1 MKKRTNY
8 LNHQAAYLRF
18 KKILLTMKLS
28 LIATLIFTLQVSG
41 SVYSQS
47 KRFDLSLKEASI
59 KDVFRTIESQSTF
72 RFFYNDELIDL
83 NRLVTLDIQNMRVE
97 EVLSKLFDQSK
108 VSFKVLEDNLIV
120 ITPISLIQQQQVKG
134 TITDANTGEP
144 LVGVNIVV
152 EGTTLGAVSDVDG
165 RYSIEL
171 PTTDATLT
179 FTFVGYVAQKIKVGG
194 QSTIDVKLESD
205 IKSLEE
211 IVVVG
216 YGTQNKQSVTG
227 SVSNLSPKS
236 LSIRPVSSIETALQG
251 QVAGVS
257 VVGSGTPGQSPTV
270 RIRGIGSVNFAADPL
285 YVVDGIPVGSLN
297 NFDIKDMES
306 VTILKDAAS
315 AAIYGSRAA
324 NGVVLITTKKGKRDG
339 KISLNVDYSTGLQKA
354 WKTLDLLKR
363 DDYIKFG
370 TALMTN
376 AGSPLPDRFNHM
388 NDPIYAGATQTYAQ
402 TETDWQKEMFRTAPI
417 SQLNVD
423 LSGGNEKYRLYT
435 SFGQF
440 SQDGIMIGTN
450 YDRYSYRVNT
460 EANLNK
466 YVTIGENFKA
476 SYSETSN
483 EKSSGGRTVIKHMVN
498 EVPYIPVHDPTL
510 PGGYRS
516 ANASDG
522 SDPENP
528 VRIALMDVNKNYIVN
543 LIGNAFIEIKPV
555 NWLKFRSSIGVE
567 YTSNRNRI
575 QGPIYSDSY
584 NKRNENELTDN
595 RFTYYSPIITNQLTF
610 DQMFGKH
617 YVNAVV
623 VAEQQTTKS
632 NNLNGSGKLPT
643 NELDQLSGTSSQT
656 IDGNT
661 SKTALISYA
670 GRINYAYADK
680 YLLNFSIRRDGSS
693 VFAPG
698 KKWGYFP
705 GASIGWVI
713 SQENFMKNVTPI
725 SDLKLRA
732 SYGSLGFNAVGA
744 YPWQSSIN
752 TNTTAIF
759 NNTGFT
765 GAYYDRLPN
774 KDLEWEITKMTNVG
788 IDAAFLN
795 NSITFSAE
803 YFIRK
808 VDNLIVQNPLATSMG
823 YSNDPN
829 ANVGEMKN
837 WGYEFNLGYKKT
849 EGDFQYSV
857 SGNISFIKNE
867 VDKLSTG
874 APFIER
880 GGQTTDYGGYNIT
893 RTEKGHSIQ
902 GFYGWVTDG
911 IFQTQAEIDALNNLS
926 PDTPEKTTYYQT
938 AQTKPGD
945 IKFKDLNGDNIID
958 DKDRTWLGS
967 YLPDFT
973 YGLNFSATYKNF
985 DASLFVQGVQGN
997 EIYNGTKVLTQ
1008 GMLRLFNQDKDVLN
1022 AWTPSNTN
1030 TDIPRAVNGD
1040 PNHNTR
1046 TSNRFVEDGSYVRI
1060 KNLTIG
1066 YNVSKMPSFLKNTVS
1081 GLRIYVIA
1089 QNLLTITKYTGYD
1102 PEIASRDNN
1111 TLTNGVDFGQYPQPR
1126 TFIIGAR
1133 LSF

>member
-1 MKKRTNY
+1 MNKKKLLFNY
-8 LNHQAAYLRF
+8 CR
-18 KKILLTMKLS
+18 KILYKYKLFMKITTLLTIL
-28 LIATLIFTLQVSG
+28 TTLQISAA
-41 SVYSQS
+41 VYSQNTKVNIDVRDIS
-47 KRFDLSLKEASI
+47 LHDIFNEIERQSEFRIVYNIDQIDLEKRYDMEANNANISDILSEVLKETNASY
-59 KDVFRTIESQSTF
+59 T
-72 RFFYNDELIDL
+72 LIGK
-83 NRLVTLDIQNMRVE
+83 I
-97 EVLSKLFDQSK
+97 
-108 VSFKVLEDNLIV
+108 IV
-120 ITPISLIQQQQVKG
+120 ITPENAIQSQKVTG
-134 TITDANTGEP
+134 AVTDAETNEP
-144 LVGVNIVV
+144 LAGVNIVV
-152 EGTTLGAVSDVDG
+152 EGTTIGEISDAEG

-171 PTTDATLT
+171 PSSNAILT
-179 FTFVGYVAQKIKVGG
+179 FSFVGYLTKKV
-194 QSTIDVKLESD
+194 DVNNQTNINVQLDPD
-205 IKSLEE
+205 IQSLEE

-216 YGTQNKQSVTG
+216 YGTQSRQSVTG
-227 SVSNLSPKS
+227 SVSNLSPKT
-236 LSIRPVSSIETALQG
+236 LAIRPVSSIESALQG

-285 YVVDGIPVGSLN
+285 YVVDGVPVGSLN
-297 NFDIKDMES
+297 NFDIKDMET

-324 NGVVLITTKKGKRDG
+324 NGVVIITTKKGKRDG
-339 KISLNVDYSTGLQKA
+339 KLSLNVDYSTGFQQA

-363 DDYIKFG
+363 DDYLKFG
-370 TALMTN
+370 TDLMKN
-376 AGSPLPDRFNHM
+376 AGSPLPDRFTHM

-402 TETDWQKEMFRTAPI
+402 TETDWQEEMFRTAPL

-435 SFGQF
+435 SFGKF
-440 SQDGIMIGTN
+440 SQDGIMIGTD

-466 YVTIGENFKA
+466 FITIGENLKA

-483 EKSSGGRTVIKHMVN
+483 EKSAGGRTLIKHMVN
-498 EVPYIPVHDPTL
+498 QVPYIPVYDPTL

-528 VRIALMDVNKNYIVN
+528 VRISLMDVNKRYMINIM
-543 LIGNAFIEIKPV
+543 GNAFVEFKPV
-555 NWLKFRSSIGVE
+555 IWLKFRSSIGVE
-567 YTSNRNRI
+567 YTSDRNKI

-595 RFTYYSPIITNQLTF
+595 RFTYYSPIFTNQLTF
-610 DQMFGKH
+610 DRMFGKH
-617 YVNAVV
+617 YINAVA
-623 VAEQQTTKS
+623 VAEQQITKS
-632 NNLNGSGKLPT
+632 NRLNGTGKLPT

-656 IDGNT
+656 IDGNNEE
-661 SKTALISYA
+661 TALISYA

-680 YLLNFSIRRDGSS
+680 YLLNFSVRRDGSS

-705 GASIGWVI
+705 GASLGWVI
-713 SQENFMKNVTPI
+713 SKENFMNNVAAI

-744 YPWQSSIN
+744 YPWQSSIS

-759 NNTGFT
+759 NNTGVT
-765 GAYYDRLPN
+765 GSYYDRLPN
-774 KDLEWEITKMTNVG
+774 KDLEWEITNMTNVG
-788 IDAAFLN
+788 VDVALLN

-837 WGYEFNLGYKKT
+837 WGYEFNAGYRKMA
-849 EGDFQYSV
+849 GDFQYSV

-867 VDKLSTG
+867 VIKLSTG
-874 APFIER
+874 APYIER
-880 GGQTTDYGGYNIT
+880 GGQTSDYGGYNIT
-893 RTEKGHSIQ
+893 RTEKGEPIQ
-902 GFYGWVTDG
+902 GIYGWVTDG
-911 IFQTQAEIDALNNLS
+911 IFQTKEEINSLNALT
-926 PDTPEKTTYYQT
+926 PDTTVFFQVKNT
-938 AQTKPGD
+938 APGD
-945 IKFKDLNGDNIID
+945 IKFKDLNGDNVIN

-973 YGLNFSATYKNF
+973 YGLNFSATFKNF

-1008 GMLRLFNQDKDVLN
+1008 GMLRLFNQDKDVLK
-1022 AWTPSNTN
+1022 AWTPSNTD

-1066 YNVSKMPSFLKNTVS
+1066 YNVSKMPSFLNNTISSFRV
-1081 GLRIYVIA
+1081 YVIA
-1089 QNLLTITKYTGYD
+1089 QNLLTITNYTGYD

-1111 TLTNGVDFGQYPQPR
+1111 TLTNGIDFGQYPQPR
-1126 TFIIGAR
+1126 TFILGAR
-1133 LSF
+1133 ISF